1 MLYNDICKIL
11 NKNERYFSGQTMK
24 KEICIHLILGI
35 LQILVGIFGSCFAF
49 VVSGCLMLFKGIQS
63 ASSTSKKPIKAMVCI
78 VFAIICVYLIYY
90 SFFMFVSEL
99 DYATVRPETWVAI
112 PLAITFIVLIAMMM
126 FAREDLY
133 SDEITDISALSSL
146 LKLEILD
153 MTIFAIIFVG
163 WLGTFLFDFYF
174 DYAASACVAVCL
186 VKHIKDYLLPTTTKQ
201 TNTTLVSEEISSE
214 PETNS

>member
-1 MLYNDICKIL
+1 MLYNDICRIL
-11 NKNERYFSGQTMK
+11 NKNERYFSDQTMK

-133 SDEITDISALSSL
+133 SDEITDISEP
-146 LKLEILD
+146 KILMDSVIED

-174 DYAASACVAVCL
+174 DYAASACVAASL

-201 TNTTLVSEEISSE
+201 TNTTLVSEELSSE
-214 PETNS
+214 PGTNS